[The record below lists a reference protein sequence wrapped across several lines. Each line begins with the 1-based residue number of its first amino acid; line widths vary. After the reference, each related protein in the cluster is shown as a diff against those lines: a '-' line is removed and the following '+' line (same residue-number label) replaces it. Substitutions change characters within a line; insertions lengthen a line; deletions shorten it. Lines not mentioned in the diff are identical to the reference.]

1 MNFLILQNIYKI
13 SSSLAS
19 STSSH
24 LSDSA
29 YLIREAI
36 LEDINETQ
44 QDIAALNIIIETSI
58 EPKVDIPSLQALRKM
73 STKLEQEYLSPTSP
87 VSLPKYNRPSSS
99 SRRLLPPIPPRKT
112 SSIS

>member
-1 MNFLILQNIYKI
+1 MNIVNMQFFHKI

-24 LSDSA
+24 LFDSA
-29 YLIREAI
+29 HLIREAI
-36 LEDINETQ
+36 LEDINEIQ
-44 QDIAALNIIIETSI
+44 QDIAALNNIIETSI
-58 EPKVDIPSLQALRKM
+58 EPKVEVPSLQALRKM
-73 STKLEQEYLSPTSP
+73 STKLEQEYLSPNRT

-99 SRRLLPPIPPRKT
+99 SRRILPPIPPHKT